1 MEQVKGYVEHIIY
14 RNDDNGYT
22 VMNLMNGEEEIVCV
36 GNFRTIDLGETL
48 EVSGNYTEHPM
59 YGIQLKAE
67 SYRVVEPDDEAGM
80 ERYLA
85 SGAIKGI
92 GAALASRI
100 IKKFGKDTFRIIEEE
115 PERLAEIKGISEKKA
130 REIAVRMEEKKD
142 MRSAMVFLQKYG
154 ISDAMAVRIYNTYGE
169 GIYGVMRENP
179 YRLAEDVGGIGFRA
193 ADEIARKA
201 GIHMDSDYRI
211 RSGILYALAQSMA
224 EGNIYLPE
232 NILLERC
239 TSLLEVDKEGIEP
252 QISNL
257 AMEKKI
263 VVKLA
268 DEKRIYAASA
278 YYEELNCAK
287 MLHDLNISMTQ
298 GNGWEASEEK
308 RVQQRISMLEKT
320 QKIRLDEL
328 QKQAVLESIRSGIM
342 ILTGGP
348 GTGKTTTINTMIG
361 YFAEEGMDIFL
372 AAPTGRA
379 AKRMTEA
386 TGYEAKTIHRLLE
399 LNGASVEEKR
409 LAKFERNEE
418 NPLEADVIII
428 DEMSMVDIHLF
439 QALLKAVIPGTR
451 LIMAGDINQLPSVG
465 PGQVL
470 RDLID
475 SECFPKVMLQKIFRQ
490 AEKSDIV
497 VNAHRINEG
506 KEPAMDNKS
515 MDFFFLERNDANVIY
530 KHMIQL
536 IREKL
541 PSYVNAGSF
550 DIQVLTPM
558 RKGNLGVE
566 VLNGI
571 LQEYLNPP
579 DAAKEEYPYGN
590 GLFRV
595 GDKVMQTK
603 NNYQMEWEVVS
614 KYGIPVDKGLGIFN
628 GDMGVIKE
636 INDFSQE
643 MVVEFD
649 ERRRVSYPFHQLDEI
664 ELAYAITIHKSQG
677 SEYAAVI
684 MPLLS
689 GPKMLCN
696 RNLLYTGVTRAKYC
710 VTILG
715 SRQMVKEMVANQYQN
730 KRYTSLCHRIKEMAV
745 ISGKQQ

>member
-59 YGIQLKAE
+59 YGMQLKAE

-100 IKKFGKDTFRIIEEE
+100 IKKFGKDTFRVIEEE

-308 RVQQRISMLEKT
+308 RVQQRIGMLEKT

-328 QKQAVLESIRSGIM
+328 QKQAVLESIKNGIM

-439 QALLKAVIPGTR
+439 QALLKAIMPGTR
-451 LIMAGDINQLPSVG
+451 LVMAGDINQLPPVG

-475 SECFPKVMLQKIFRQ
+475 SGCFPKVMLQKIFRQ
-490 AEKSDIV
+490 AEESDIV
-497 VNAHRINEG
+497 VNAHRIHEG
-506 KEPAMDNKS
+506 KNIALDNKS
-515 MDFFFLERNDANVIY
+515 RDFFFLERNDVNVIY

-541 PSYVNAGSF
+541 PPYVNAGSY

-558 RKGNLGVE
+558 RKGSLGVE
-566 VLNGI
+566 TLNGI
-571 LQEYLNPP
+571 LQQYLNPP
-579 DAAKEEYPYGN
+579 DASKEEHPYGN
-590 GLFRV
+590 GLFRA
-595 GDKVMQTK
+595 GDKVMQIK

-614 KYGIPVDKGLGIFN
+614 KYGIPVDKGLGVFN
-628 GDMGVIKE
+628 GDMGVIRE
-636 INDFSQE
+636 INEFSQE
-643 MVVEFD
+643 LVVEFD
-649 ERRRVSYPFHQLDEI
+649 ECRRVAYPFHQLDEI
-664 ELAYAITIHKSQG
+664 ELAYAVTIHKSQG
-677 SEYAAVI
+677 SEYPAVI

-689 GPKMLCN
+689 GPRMLMN

-715 SRQMVKEMVANQYQN
+715 SRQVVGDMIANESQN
-730 KRYTSLCHRIKEMAV
+730 RRYTSLCDRIREMAFPDHR
-745 ISGKQQ
+745 